1 MAARVKARGN
11 FTDDMKWRDAALADA
26 AITSNA
32 GKECR
37 LRAPN
42 SVKVACDGKV
52 VAVRTFEDGS
62 LSFPT
67 QVGQSYIVTLR

>member
-1 MAARVKARGN
+1 MRP
-11 FTDDMKWRDAALADA
+11 WRMPPSPPTRAK
-26 AITSNA
+26 SA
-32 GKECR
+32 GF
-37 LRAPN
+37 APPN